1 MTYRCISI
9 CQRVIPSFS
18 PSELKGVNQIMKST
32 YIAAILALFLL
43 ASPIFAADA
52 ASAQQ
57 QLKAQPV
64 LEMTPVTM
72 AVMERFLPIYY
83 ADGGESLGSVYYA
96 GTASATDDIIYTR
109 PSGRLYSFTF
119 HPGIPEKLYYVN
131 ANERNIYMT
140 AETGS
145 GWSAEMTVYTH
156 STYVRDI
163 AFAFDRDGEIGLYFS
178 EATGASSDGKIYK
191 LDAGG
196 SAVPFYTVK
205 LSDVGGYW
213 SGDFAFD
220 HDGNLYLSSGNQV
233 PASIY
238 KVAAGTGA
246 VTKIFDTRT
255 GSIAGLIYRNGY
267 LYYADWRQS
276 IYRLDTT
283 SMTSTVYTN
292 PNRTW
297 ISDVG
302 FKERSDAAGS
312 RPTAGTYA
320 VSITVPTYTTG
331 TQKTVK

>member
-1 MTYRCISI
+1 
-9 CQRVIPSFS
+9 
-18 PSELKGVNQIMKST
+18 MKST

-52 ASAQQ
+52 ASAQ
-57 QLKAQPV
+57 KMTTQPV
-64 LEMTPVTM
+64 MEMTPVTM
-72 AVMERFLPIYY
+72 TVMQRFAPIYY

-96 GTASATDDIIYTR
+96 NTATAPDNIIYTR

-145 GWSAEMTVYTH
+145 GWSAETIVYTH
-156 STYVRDI
+156 TTYVRDI
-163 AFAFDRDGEIGLYFS
+163 AFAFDQNDEIGLYFS
-178 EATGASSDGKIYK
+178 EATGASSDGKIYR
-191 LDAGG
+191 LESSGT
-196 SAVPFYTVK
+196 AVPFYTVK
-205 LSDVGGYW
+205 LSDVGGSW
-213 SGDFAFD
+213 AGDFAFD
-220 HDGNLYLSSGNQV
+220 YDGNLYLSSGNQV

-238 KVAAGTGA
+238 KVATGT
-246 VTKIFDTRT
+246 VSPIKIFDSRT
-255 GSIAGLIYRNGY
+255 GSIAGLVYRSGY
-267 LYYADWRQS
+267 LYYADWRQN

-283 SMTSTVYTN
+283 SMTSTVYYTN
-292 PNRTW
+292 PSRTW

-312 RPTAGTYA
+312 RPTAGIY
-320 VSITVPTYTTG
+320 VPSITIPTYTTE